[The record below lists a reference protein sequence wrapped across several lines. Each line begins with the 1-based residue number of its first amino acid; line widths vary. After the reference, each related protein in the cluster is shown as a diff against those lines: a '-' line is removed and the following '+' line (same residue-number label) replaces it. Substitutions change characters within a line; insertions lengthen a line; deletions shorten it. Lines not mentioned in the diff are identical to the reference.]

1 MSEYIPTSTWF
12 ISVSQNDREI
22 MEFSS
27 KNLQCKCT
35 NDTILFEK
43 NGRYCTK
50 ISRYCKFCTNAH
62 FYAFFQHGLRFANME
77 CRINVALQYFSSSVV
92 FWRARFYFCLIIVF
106 PTTNKHSF
114 FWFSHYA
121 QRWRRLA

>member
-12 ISVSQNDREI
+12 ISVSQNDCEI
-22 MEFSS
+22 MECSS
-27 KNLQCKCT
+27 ENLQCKCT

-62 FYAFFQHGLRFANME
+62 FYDFFQHGVRFVKME

-92 FWRARFYFCLIIVF
+92 FCVMSVYFQIGNYLQI
-106 PTTNKHSF
+106 S
-114 FWFSHYA
+114 
-121 QRWRRLA
+121 